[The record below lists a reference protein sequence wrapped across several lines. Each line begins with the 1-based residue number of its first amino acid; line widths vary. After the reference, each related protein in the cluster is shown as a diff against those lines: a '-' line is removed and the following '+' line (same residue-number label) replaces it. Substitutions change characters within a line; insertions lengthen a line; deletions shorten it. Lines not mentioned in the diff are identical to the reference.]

1 MQNTDLTVP
10 DLIQERFDQTYNVS
24 IDQKRRLQ
32 IPSKWRVPNGPDEEL
47 RLLNWIE
54 PRSRMNCI
62 LVLPPGPCVAMARK
76 IGAMPASDPKAEGLR
91 RWFGGQSA
99 RVTPDKSGRITIPD
113 NLASMAGLKSIGE
126 AVLVGMVDRFQIWTP
141 ESHAIQIQRDQDDMA
156 NMFTAL

>member
-32 IPSKWRVPNGPDEEL
+32 IPSKWRVPEGPDEEL
-47 RLLNWIE
+47 RLLAWVE
-54 PRSRMNCI
+54 PHTRMNCI

-76 IGAMPASDPKAEGLR
+76 IVAMPASDKNAEGLR

-113 NLASMAGLKSIGE
+113 HLASKAGLKSAGE

-141 ESHAIQIQRDQDDMA
+141 EAHESQIQRDQDDMV
-156 NMFTAL
+156 NMLTAI